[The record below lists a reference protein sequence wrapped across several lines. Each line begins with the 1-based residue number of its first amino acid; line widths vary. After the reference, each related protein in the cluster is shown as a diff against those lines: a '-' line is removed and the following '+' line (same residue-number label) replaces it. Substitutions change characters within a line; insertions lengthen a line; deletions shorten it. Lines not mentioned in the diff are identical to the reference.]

1 MGGRGLCIFCNKKV
15 PMHKGRSVSRFSSV
29 PPSPLGLQFLMNMES
44 YSRQSYGMV
53 HTPYNLGITQKNNQV
68 DQKTS
73 MFKVMPGH
81 HISIYVQPKIVD
93 ASDEFKSLPLF
104 TRNCKLPQE
113 TQGFN
118 FLNEYSRKG
127 CELECAAQKAV
138 SFCKCLP
145 WYYPNNFT
153 VLPMCDMFGSHCFDR
168 IMSDQSFYKK
178 CQNWCK
184 EECQEISL
192 TTWATIFPL
201 GTNQN

>member
-1 MGGRGLCIFCNKKV
+1 
-15 PMHKGRSVSRFSSV
+15 
-29 PPSPLGLQFLMNMES
+29 MNMES
-44 YSRQSYGMV
+44 YSRQLYGIV

-93 ASDEFKSLPLF
+93 ASDEFKLLPLF

-127 CELECAAQKAV
+127 CELECAVQNNCSYHMEKLMPGVEKLLGKLLIPEGKLFDSEGESCFSERSEAKH
-138 SFCKCLP
+138 SPEESKSLP
-145 WYYPNNFT
+145 E
-153 VLPMCDMFGSHCFDR
+153 GIKS
-168 IMSDQSFYKK
+168 
-178 CQNWCK
+178 
-184 EECQEISL
+184 
-192 TTWATIFPL
+192 A
-201 GTNQN
+201 

>member
-1 MGGRGLCIFCNKKV
+1 
-15 PMHKGRSVSRFSSV
+15 
-29 PPSPLGLQFLMNMES
+29 MNMEP
-44 YSRQSYGMV
+44 YSKQLYGMV
-53 HTPYNLGITQKNNQV
+53 HSPYNLGITQKNDQM

-73 MFKVMPGH
+73 MFKVMPGQ
-81 HISIYVQPKIVD
+81 HIRIHVRPKIVD
-93 ASDEFKSLPLF
+93 ATDEFLSFPLS
-104 TRNCKLPQE
+104 TRNCMLPQE

-127 CELECAAQKAV
+127 CELECAVQKAV

-184 EECQEISL
+184 EDCQEISL
-192 TTWATIFPL
+192 ATWATIFPL
-201 GTNQN
+201 GTNHN